1 MKTLMTA
8 FAKNTV
14 FANIVL
20 LLIFLAGAM
29 ASISMIR
36 ENFPE
41 FSLDMI
47 TISVAYP
54 GADPE
59 EVEEGISRKIEEAIE
74 GLEGIKMYTTTSAEN
89 YASTVIEIHKGYDI
103 NEVLDRVR
111 SKVESISTF
120 PLDAEKPIITEL
132 TLKDPVFLLYL
143 SGNMSEKLLKE
154 WVESL
159 KDEIQQLANISQV
172 ETFGVRDYEIGIEIS
187 EERLR
192 EYGLT
197 FSQVSEAIRQSN
209 LNLAGGIIR
218 TKGEEIRVRT
228 MGRKYTGEQL
238 ASIVVKATPEGH
250 MIHLDRVA
258 QIRDDFMEDPMRAE
272 VNGEPSVLLIVSK
285 TPEEDAL
292 AISKAMTQ
300 FVKKKQ
306 KELPAGTNL
315 EILYDNT
322 DMLRDRINLLVKNGI
337 IGLCLVL
344 VLLWLFMDIRLS
356 FWAGMGIPVSIAG
369 ALMIIWSMGETLNM
383 ISLFGLIMV
392 LGIVV
397 DDAIVVGESIFSKRQ
412 LGVPPLKA
420 AVEGVCEVGMPVV
433 CAVITTIVAFIPLA
447 YVGGVMGKFIAILP
461 TVVIACLSISLVEC
475 LILLP
480 AHLSHL
486 PDPRIKKLRKSLF
499 FRATDNLH
507 RWTQEGT
514 DWFINRIYRPL
525 LNKALQWRYIS
536 FATAIA
542 VLMLTLGLVLGGLI
556 KFEVFPEVDGFVLN
570 ANVEF
575 PSGTPQEVTEKAVQ
589 RIDTALQKL
598 AEKTPTL
605 SGDPLLESRL
615 SFVGTTFGQIPD
627 QGPHVGGVQGI
638 FLDSAK
644 RGIHSKDLMVAWEKE
659 IGPIPGIK
667 ALTIEGMQHGP
678 PGAPIEVWL
687 QGHDMDDILAASNDL
702 MEQLRKYDGVYQIRS
717 DFSPGKNEMRLS
729 LKPEAKALGLTV
741 EDLARQVYAGYFGEE
756 AVRLQRGRD
765 DIRVRV
771 RYSADERRSLT
782 DLERVRIR
790 TAQGNE
796 VPLFSVADYH
806 FSPGY
811 SEIVRTDG
819 MRRVSVSANVDT
831 NKANANEIF
840 QELNREFFHE
850 LERRYAGLHVSLQG
864 EQKKMRES
872 FDSLYVGFP
881 MAILGIFII
890 IATIFRSY
898 AQPFVIMFTIPFGI
912 IGGIFGHLLLG
923 YDLSIMSVFGFV
935 ALSGVVVNDAIVLI
949 ERINENLAEKMPFHE
964 AVIQGGVR
972 RFRPVILTTLS
983 TVGGLTP
990 LIMETNFQARF
1001 LIPMALSLAAGV
1013 AFATALTL
1021 LLIPSLLTILND
1033 LRRAAGKMRTG
1044 HWASREDVEPSR
1056 KRYSHENEITG
1067 TQEIENTPSEK
1078 NSNQGW
1084 EEKRFFIGR

>member
-1 MKTLMTA
+1 MKAILTA

-20 LLIFLAGAM
+20 VLIFLAGAM
-29 ASISMIR
+29 AAGSMIR

-74 GLEGIKMYTTTSAEN
+74 GLEGIKMTTTTSAEN
-89 YASTVIEIHKGYDI
+89 YSSAVIEVREGYNI
-103 NEVLDRVR
+103 NDVLDRVR
-111 SKVESISTF
+111 SKVDSISTF

-159 KDEIQQLANISQV
+159 KDEIQQLSNISQV

-187 EERLR
+187 EERLK

-197 FSQVSEAIRQSN
+197 FNQVSEVIRRSN

-238 ASIVVKATPEGH
+238 ASIVVMATPEGD
-250 MIHLDRVA
+250 MITLDRVA

-292 AISKAMTQ
+292 AISKAMTR
-300 FVKKKQ
+300 FVQKKQ
-306 KELPAGTNL
+306 LELPPGANL
-315 EILYDNT
+315 KILYDNT
-322 DMLRDRINLLVKNGI
+322 DMLRDRINLLVKNGA
-337 IGLCLVL
+337 IGLCLVFI
-344 VLLWLFMDIRLS
+344 LLWLFMDIRLS

-369 ALMIIWSMGETLNM
+369 ALMIIWAMGETLNM

-397 DDAIVVGESIFSKRQ
+397 DDAIVVGESIFVKRQ
-412 LGVPPLKA
+412 MGMPPLKA

-433 CAVITTIVAFIPLA
+433 CAVITTIIAFIPLA
-447 YVGGVMGKFIAILP
+447 FVGGIMGKFIAILP
-461 TVVIACLSISLVEC
+461 TVVIACLAISLVEC

-486 PDPRIKKLRKSLF
+486 PDPNLKKTRQSLF
-499 FRATDNLH
+499 YRSTDTLH
-507 RWTQEGT
+507 RWTQDSTE
-514 DWFINRIYRPL
+514 WFINRIYCPS

-536 FATAIA
+536 FASSIAI
-542 VLMLTLGLVLGGLI
+542 LMLTLGLVLGGLL

-575 PSGTPQEVTEKAVQ
+575 PNGTPQEITEKAVNQ
-589 RIDTALQKL
+589 IDTAIQHL

-615 SFVGTTFGQIPD
+615 SFVGMTFGQLPE

-638 FLDSAK
+638 LLDSAK

-659 IGPIPGIK
+659 IGAIPGIK
-667 ALTIEGMQHGP
+667 SLTIEGMQQGP

-687 QGHDMDDILAASNDL
+687 QGHNMDQILAAADEL

-717 DFSPGKNEMRLS
+717 DFSPGKNELRLS

-765 DIRVRV
+765 DIRIRV
-771 RYSADERRSLT
+771 RYSYDERKSLAG
-782 DLERVRIR
+782 LEQVRIR
-790 TAQGNE
+790 TVQGNE

-806 FSPGY
+806 YSPGY
-811 SEIVRTDG
+811 STITRTDG
-819 MRRVSVSANVDT
+819 MRRVAVSANVDT

-840 QELNREFFHE
+840 EELNRDFFHQ

-881 MAILGIFII
+881 LAILGIFII
-890 IATIFRSY
+890 IAAIFRSY

-912 IGGIFGHLLLG
+912 IGGILGHLVLG
-923 YDLSIMSVFGFV
+923 YDLSIMSIFGFV
-935 ALSGVVVNDAIVLI
+935 ALSGVVVNDAIVMI
-949 ERINENLAEKMPFHE
+949 ERINENLAEKMPFFE

-972 RFRPVILTTLS
+972 RFRAVILTTLS
-983 TVGGLTP
+983 TVGGLAP
-990 LIMETNFQARF
+990 LIMEKNFQARF

-1013 AFATALTL
+1013 AFATLLTL
-1021 LLIPSLLTILND
+1021 VLIPSLLTILND
-1033 LRRAAGKMRTG
+1033 LRRVVVRIRTG
-1044 HWASREDVEPSR
+1044 QWATREDVEPSSR
-1056 KRYSHENEITG
+1056 RYLDYDQTTG
-1067 TQEIENTPSEK
+1067 VHNQEHSAPVK
-1078 NSNQGW
+1078 NY
-1084 EEKRFFIGR
+1084 I

>member
-1 MKTLMTA
+1 MKALMTA

-20 LLIFLAGAM
+20 VLIFLAGAM
-29 ASISMIR
+29 AARSMIR

-89 YASTVIEIHKGYDI
+89 NASAVIEVRKGYNISD
-103 NEVLDRVR
+103 VLDRVR
-111 SKVESISTF
+111 SKVDSISTF
-120 PLDAEKPIITEL
+120 PIDAEKPIITEL

-159 KDEIQQLANISQV
+159 KDEIQQLPNISQV

-197 FSQVSEAIRQSN
+197 FNQVSEAIRQSN
-209 LNLAGGIIR
+209 LNLAGGVIR
-218 TKGEEIRVRT
+218 TRGEEIRVRT

-250 MIHLDRVA
+250 MITLDRVA

-272 VNGEPSVLLIVSK
+272 VNGEPSVLLIISK

-292 AISKAMTQ
+292 AISRSMTQ
-300 FVKKKQ
+300 FVQKKQ
-306 KELPAGTNL
+306 QELPPGANL
-315 EILYDNT
+315 KILYDNT
-322 DMLRDRINLLVKNGI
+322 DMLRDRINLLVKNGA
-337 IGLCLVL
+337 IGLSLVF

-369 ALMIIWSMGETLNM
+369 ALMIIWAMGETLNM

-397 DDAIVVGESIFSKRQ
+397 DDAIVVGESIFARRQ
-412 LGVPPLKA
+412 MGVPPLKA

-433 CAVITTIVAFIPLA
+433 CAVITTIIAFTPLA
-447 YVGGVMGKFIAILP
+447 FVGGIMGKFIAILP
-461 TVVIACLSISLVEC
+461 TVVIACLAISLVEC

-480 AHLSHL
+480 AHLSNL
-486 PDPRIKKLRKSLF
+486 PDPNLQKTRNSPF
-499 FRATDNLH
+499 FRATNTLH
-507 RWTQEGT
+507 RWAQDSME
-514 DWFINRIYRPL
+514 WFINRIYRPL
-525 LNKALQWRYIS
+525 LSRALQWRYIS
-536 FATAIA
+536 FSTAIA
-542 VLMLTLGLVLGGLI
+542 ILMLTLGLVLGGLL
-556 KFEVFPEVDGFVLN
+556 KFEVFPEVDGFVIN

-575 PSGTPQEVTEKAVQ
+575 PNGTPQEITEKAVNQ
-589 RIDTALQKL
+589 IDTALQRL
-598 AEKTPTL
+598 AEKTMTL
-605 SGDPLLESRL
+605 SNDPLIESRL
-615 SFVGTTFGQIPD
+615 SFVGLTFGQFPEY
-627 QGPHVGGVQGI
+627 GPHVGGVQGI
-638 FLDSAK
+638 LLDSAK

-667 ALTIEGMQHGP
+667 SLTIEGMQQGP

-687 QGHDMDDILAASNDL
+687 QGHDMDHILAAADDL

-717 DFSPGKNEMRLS
+717 DFSPGKNELRLS
-729 LKPEAKALGLTV
+729 LKPEAKGLGLTV

-771 RYSADERRSLT
+771 RYSSDERESLGK
-782 DLERVRIR
+782 LEQVRIR
-790 TAQGNE
+790 TFHGHE

-806 FSPGY
+806 YSPGY
-811 SEIVRTDG
+811 STITRTDG
-819 MRRVSVSANVDT
+819 MRRVAVSANVDT

-840 QELNREFFHE
+840 EELNRDFFHQ

-872 FDSLYVGFP
+872 FDSLYIGFP
-881 MAILGIFII
+881 LAILGIFII

-912 IGGIFGHLLLG
+912 IGGIIGHLVLG
-923 YDLSIMSVFGFV
+923 YDLSIMSIFGFV

-949 ERINENLAEKMPFHE
+949 ERINENLAEKMPFSE
-964 AVIQGGVR
+964 AIIQGGIR
-972 RFRPVILTTLS
+972 RFRAVILTTLS

-1013 AFATALTL
+1013 AFATVLTL
-1021 LLIPSLLTILND
+1021 VLIPSLLTILND
-1033 LRRAAGKMRTG
+1033 LRRVAVRIRTG
-1044 HWASREDVEPSR
+1044 LWATREDVEPSSRRYINYDEPIEIHKQER
-1056 KRYSHENEITG
+1056 KSR
-1067 TQEIENTPSEK
+1067 
-1078 NSNQGW
+1078 
-1084 EEKRFFIGR
+1084 